1 MKNRIK
7 LVQQILKEKGFYNG
21 VIDGIAGPKTAAGLS
36 KVREVNNRLP
46 LTRQVTMFIQLSA
59 NERNIDA
66 GPADGFWGPRTNTA
80 YETLVY
86 YMENGEL
93 PPRWRPEER
102 QINNPNN
109 WPVQNSTEFNDFYGP
124 RSSQLVRIDFPYP
137 MKLSWNLRT
146 ITRRTQCHAKVADS
160 VSRILHKVKDIYGET
175 EIKRLQLDHYGGCHN
190 ERRMQNG
197 NLWSTHSWGIAL
209 DFDTARNQ
217 LNWGRDRAALARP
230 EYEEWWKC
238 WEEEGWISL
247 GRDRNFDWM
256 HVQAAR
262 LSG

>member
-7 LVQQILKEKGFYNG
+7 LVQQILKEKGFYSG
-21 VIDGIAGPKTAAGLS
+21 AIDGFAGPKTAAGLS

-66 GPADGFWGPRTNTA
+66 GPVDGFWGPRTNTA

-86 YMENGEL
+86 YMEHGEL

-124 RSSQLVRIDFPYP
+124 RSSQLV
-137 MKLSWNLRT
+137 S
-146 ITRRTQCHAKVADS
+146 
-160 VSRILHKVKDIYGET
+160 
-175 EIKRLQLDHYGGCHN
+175 
-190 ERRMQNG
+190 
-197 NLWSTHSWGIAL
+197 
-209 DFDTARNQ
+209 
-217 LNWGRDRAALARP
+217 
-230 EYEEWWKC
+230 
-238 WEEEGWISL
+238 
-247 GRDRNFDWM
+247 
-256 HVQAAR
+256 
-262 LSG
+262 